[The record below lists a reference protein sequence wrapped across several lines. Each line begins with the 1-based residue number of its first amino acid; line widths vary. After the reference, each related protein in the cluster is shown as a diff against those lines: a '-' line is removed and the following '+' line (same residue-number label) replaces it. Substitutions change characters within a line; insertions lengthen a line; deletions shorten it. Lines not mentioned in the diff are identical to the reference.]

1 MLFDIK
7 LQANFWNE
15 SPCILIKV
23 NNKLIVEIKN
33 FIDNQERNIKFDAET
48 NDKNQL
54 IVKRINKS
62 AKDTVVKNSKVIKD
76 SLITITD
83 IKIDKVSIKPLLHK
97 GQFFPK
103 YPEPWLSQQKELGTV
118 PPTMYE
124 YCTTLHHNGEWKLDF
139 GSPIH
144 VWFFQNISVEI

>member
-1 MLFDIK
+1 MLFDID

-54 IVKRINKS
+54 IVERINKS
-62 AKDTVVKNSKVIKD
+62 TKDTVVKNSKVIKD

-124 YCTTLHHNGEWKLDF
+124 YCTTLHHNGER
-139 GSPIH
+139 
-144 VWFFQNISVEI
+144 N

>member
-23 NNKLIVEIKN
+23 NNKLIVEIKD

-54 IVKRINKS
+54 VVKRINKS

-83 IKIDKVSIKPLLHK
+83 ITIDKISIKPLLHK
-97 GQFFPK
+97 GQFFSKISRTMAFPTK
-103 YPEPWLSQQKELGTV
+103 RARNSPSNYVRILYDITSQR
-118 PPTMYE
+118 
-124 YCTTLHHNGEWKLDF
+124 
-139 GSPIH
+139 
-144 VWFFQNISVEI
+144 